1 MGKRRFSRELAL
13 KFLYQLEFNEAGFD
27 EQMASFAD
35 RLTCQEEVK
44 EFMEELVDKV
54 ILNMKEI
61 DLILKKYSEH
71 WALDRMTVIDRN
83 ILRLGVC
90 ELKHSQTIPPKVVI
104 NEAVEIAK
112 KYGSE
117 ESPDFI
123 NGILDKIFKEMN
135 RGIVESPIG

>member
-1 MGKRRFSRELAL
+1 MGQRRFSRELAL
-13 KFLYQLEFNEAGFD
+13 KFLYQFEFNKADFD
-27 EQMASFAD
+27 DQMASFTE
-35 RLTCQEEVK
+35 RTSSKEEVK
-44 EFMEELVDKV
+44 AFMEELVAKV
-54 ILNMKEI
+54 LNHMEEI
-61 DLILKKYSEH
+61 DGILKKYSEH

-90 ELKHSQTIPPKVVI
+90 ELFYSQTIPPKVVI

-123 NGILDKIFKEMN
+123 NGILDKIFKEMP
-135 RGIVESPIG
+135 RGMAPSSIG